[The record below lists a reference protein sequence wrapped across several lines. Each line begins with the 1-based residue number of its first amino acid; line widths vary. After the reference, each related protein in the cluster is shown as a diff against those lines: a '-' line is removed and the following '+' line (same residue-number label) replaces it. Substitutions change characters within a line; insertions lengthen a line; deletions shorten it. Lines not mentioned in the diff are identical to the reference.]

1 MQLLDWPLL
10 DALQA
15 GALLTLFISFITEAY
30 SRRDRMMGWLA
41 LACLL
46 VALRHAAMAAAVH
59 YSLNPELLDR
69 AQSLF
74 VALGFLALATSLARL
89 FPIHVPAS
97 APAWLALGM
106 VPNLVRN
113 LLLPRESPLEPWVH
127 HSYNLTYLVGC
138 GLFLYW
144 LQRAREEGD
153 LMARR
158 VFFGFLCVTLP
169 VVVEITAFSLFNVR
183 IRLSGLSLLI
193 LAMTISASW
202 QWVVV
207 GALESRIHRAETEV
221 ELWRNLVPGTA
232 FRTDRPSPLMESLFG
247 PDWADLVKAAPGTP
261 HQASDG
267 HTYSFRSRVLHHQ
280 EHLGWCERD
289 ERNQGTHQGF
299 LAGWTVGLG
308 VDDAQESARL
318 QEALQAWGAEVEAWG
333 TIPPREGPY
342 PSVLLWAREPSI
354 LAVWREDNLK
364 RRRPRWIQ
372 IGGPATEGPHAR
384 LEPGAP
390 VLQLQQL
397 LEGLLSRR

>member
-1 MQLLDWPLL
+1 MQLLDWPML
-10 DALQA
+10 DALQS
-15 GALLTLFISFITEAY
+15 GALLALFISFSIEAY

-46 VALRHAAMAAAVH
+46 VALRHVTLAAAVH
-59 YSLNPELLDR
+59 PSLNPELLDR
-69 AQSLF
+69 AQSLL
-74 VALGFLALATSLARL
+74 VAMGFLALSVAIARL
-89 FPIHVPAS
+89 FPGHVPA
-97 APAWLALGM
+97 ALPKWLALGM

-113 LLLPRESPLEPWVH
+113 LLLPQDSPLEPPFH
-127 HSYNLTYLVGC
+127 QLFNLTYLVGC
-138 GLFLYW
+138 GLLLYW
-144 LQRAREEGD
+144 IHRAREEGD
-153 LMARR
+153 LLARR
-158 VFFGFLCVTLP
+158 LFFGFLCVSLP
-169 VVVEITAFSLFNVR
+169 VVVEIAAFSLFAVKV
-183 IRLSGLSLLI
+183 RLSGLSLVI

-202 QWVVV
+202 QWLVV

-221 ELWRNLVPGTA
+221 ELWRNLVPGNA
-232 FRTDRPSPLMESLFG
+232 FRTDRPSPLMEGLFG
-247 PDWADLVKAAPGTP
+247 PDWADLVRSAPGTP
-261 HQASDG
+261 HPASDG
-267 HTYSFRSRVLHHQ
+267 HTYRFRSRIIHHQ

-289 ERNQGTHQGF
+289 ERNQGAHQGF

-308 VDDAQESARL
+308 VDDPLESSRL
-318 QEALQAWGAEVEAWG
+318 QEALQTWGAEVEAWG

-372 IGGPATEGPHAR
+372 IGGPITEGPHAR

-390 VLQLQQL
+390 ATELQQL